1 MGCEVPCVTHHQL
14 PAMSHRVTSHCNN
27 AFVKHVQIN
36 FYAAANLARGVLLA
50 ALTQYALHH
59 GVEAAVYNLGYS
71 CRHHLASGHTATA
84 LCLIRD
90 NAPLLAI
97 PTFFV
102 TRGRSLR
109 YAFLIKSIKEYTITI

>member
-1 MGCEVPCVTHHQL
+1 MLPSVTGCEVPCVTRHQL
-14 PAMSHRVTSHCNN
+14 PAMSYRVTLRCNN
-27 AFVKHVQIN
+27 AFVKHVQIY

-84 LCLIRD
+84 LPPWRIR
-90 NAPLLAI
+90 NTNPNMENQK
-97 PTFFV
+97 
-102 TRGRSLR
+102 
-109 YAFLIKSIKEYTITI
+109 FLEYHFLPPKYC

>member
-84 LCLIRD
+84 LPHQGQCS
-90 NAPLLAI
+90 LARNSYI
-97 PTFFV
+97 LCDTGEV
-102 TRGRSLR
+102 TKIGLS
-109 YAFLIKSIKEYTITI
+109 Y